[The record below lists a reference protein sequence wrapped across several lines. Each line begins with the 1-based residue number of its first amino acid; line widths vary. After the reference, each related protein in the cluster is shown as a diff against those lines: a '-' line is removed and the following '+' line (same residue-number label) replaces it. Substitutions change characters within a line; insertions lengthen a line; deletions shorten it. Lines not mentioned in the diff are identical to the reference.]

1 MIFKFLWLHQDH
13 LDNIHNTNIHVK
25 YISTF
30 HKSLFDA
37 KDSVL
42 ISVFLIINEYIA
54 QLHNASFCLLVARSQ
69 HDIFGQLCFYVELVS
84 IMNVSYIITASVYQ
98 VRKMKC
104 IKML

>member
-1 MIFKFLWLHQDH
+1 MIFKLLWLHQDH
-13 LDNIHNTNIHVK
+13 LDNNTNIHVK

-54 QLHNASFCLLVARSQ
+54 QLHNASFCLLAARSQ
-69 HDIFGQLCFYVELVS
+69 HDIFGQLFFDFELAS
-84 IMNVSYIITASVYQ
+84 IMNVVYITASRYQ
-98 VRKMKC
+98 V
-104 IKML
+104 